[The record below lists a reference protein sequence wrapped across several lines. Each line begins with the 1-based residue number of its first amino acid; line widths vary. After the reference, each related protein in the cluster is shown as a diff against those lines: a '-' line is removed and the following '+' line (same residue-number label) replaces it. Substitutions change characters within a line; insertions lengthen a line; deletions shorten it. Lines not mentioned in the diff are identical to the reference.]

1 MSMNRKILTKV
12 KFFEKIAFLEKWC
25 NDFIFEL
32 LSQAFEKSAKLA
44 IEAIT
49 NIRTVAG
56 LQCEARYHD
65 MYMNLLT
72 APHTMTMNRSHVRG
86 MIFGFSQAM
95 QFFGWGI
102 ATFYGGILV
111 DRDEIAFEDVFKVG
125 RKYVY
130 T

>member
-1 MSMNRKILTKV
+1 MNFV
-12 KFFEKIAFLEKWC
+12 YFLY
-25 NDFIFEL
+25 F

-125 RKYVY
+125 REY
-130 T
+130 TIKNLV